1 MGRPVGA
8 GKVLFLDFYFF
19 LNTILETILFKWIE
33 CSFGLCSTRN
43 AMATVRETEAS

>member
-8 GKVLFLDFYFF
+8 GKVLFLDFFF

-33 CSFGLCSTRN
+33 RSFGFCSTRN